1 MVITSLQAHV
11 EHLKLH
17 PDHNFDLS
25 AASVIWRSN
34 NEYECQF
41 VEAACIKSLT
51 NCNISKGDVK
61 LFPPVASL
69 VSNIA
74 VTHKS
79 KRNRNNSGPLRNP
92 LYVSPL
98 IADAPLP
105 LSTAMADSSML
116 GNNPSLSSTTSTPPV
131 TQPHPFS
138 LRMTPSPLPTISPPL
153 PEVFSY
159 ATQLTSPTGSM
170 APLSTGSIPSP
181 SQLILLSSPVR
192 LPDLSQSDLTPRL
205 APFLPRPQR
214 ILSRKN
220 RCHSQPIQN
229 SFQPE
234 NSPSISRIQ
243 TQLDIRQNTNDLST
257 QVLSPLINGLRS
269 HRKLLASRLVTSQHP
284 G

>member
-1 MVITSLQAHV
+1 M
-11 EHLKLH
+11 
-17 PDHNFDLS
+17 
-25 AASVIWRSN
+25 IWRSN

-41 VEAACIKSLT
+41 VEAACINSLS

-69 VSNIA
+69 VSNIT

-79 KRNRNNSGPLRNP
+79 KRNRNNNGPLRNP

-105 LSTAMADSSML
+105 PSTATADISML
-116 GNNPSLSSTTSTPPV
+116 ENIPSLSQTTSTPSA

-153 PEVFSY
+153 PEAFSY
-159 ATQLTSPTGSM
+159 TTQLTSPTGSM
-170 APLSTGSIPSP
+170 ALPSTGSILSP
-181 SQLILLSSPVR
+181 SQLILLPSPVR

-205 APFLPRPQR
+205 APLLPRPQR

-243 TQLDIRQNTNDLST
+243 TQSDNRQNTNHLST
-257 QVLSPLINGLRS
+257 QVLSPLLNGLRS
-269 HRKLLASRLVTSQHP
+269 RCKLLAARLGTSLQNP